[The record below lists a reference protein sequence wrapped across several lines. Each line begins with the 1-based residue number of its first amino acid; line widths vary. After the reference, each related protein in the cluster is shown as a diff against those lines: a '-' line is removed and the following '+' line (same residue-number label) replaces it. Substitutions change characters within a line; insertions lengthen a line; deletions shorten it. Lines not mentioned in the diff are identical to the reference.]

1 MYVSMDAFCRDT
13 EESLDD
19 WWHVIVSLEK
29 HEAENAQYSSKRSI
43 PRDCETSVGFRG
55 FFNFAWYHLCMSLLI
70 IVRTYDTI
78 EVTILIGLYIM

>member
-29 HEAENAQYSSKRSI
+29 HEAENAQYFSKRSI
-43 PRDCETSVGFRG
+43 PRDCETSVGFRELFQFG
-55 FFNFAWYHLCMSLLI
+55 VVSL
-70 IVRTYDTI
+70 VYEFVDNCTYI
-78 EVTILIGLYIM
+78 